1 MLFNSLEFLVFF
13 PVVTALYFLAPYRAR
28 WVILLVASCVFYAAF
43 IPKYLLILAFLILV
57 DYVAGRG
64 IERAM
69 GPNRRAL
76 LILSLAANLGLL
88 GFFKYINFVD
98 ANLNALFTALGLAWM
113 IPHLD
118 IILPIGL
125 SFHTFQSMSYTI
137 EVYRGRVPAERHLGI
152 YALYVMFYPQL
163 VAGPIER
170 PYNLLHQ
177 FREDHAWD
185 WDRVADGLKLMTWG
199 FFKKVVIADRLALYV
214 NQIYNDPTGHT
225 GWPLIVATYFF
236 AFQIYCD
243 FSGYTDI
250 AIGAAQVMGFRL
262 MDNFNRPYFSKSV
275 AEFWRR
281 WHISLSS
288 WFRDYLYLPLGGNRV
303 PLARWQANI
312 LLVFLLSGLWH
323 GANWTFLAWG
333 ALHGTYIVIGAAT
346 AAWRRRFYAT
356 ELMQRIKWSH
366 RWIHA
371 FVTFHLVLVAWVF
384 FRAGSLADARY
395 VLTHAL
401 RGFTMADFRAAAVN
415 DYFFVSVVMIA
426 IMEGVHLIERHK
438 QMRRFLD
445 DKPIAVRWAFYY
457 ALLLLIANFGMFH
470 SPLEFIY
477 FQF

>member
-1 MLFNSLEFLVFF
+1 MLFNSLQFLAFF
-13 PVVTALYFLAPYRAR
+13 PLVTALYFLAPHRAR
-28 WVILLVASCVFYAAF
+28 WALLLVASGVFYAAF
-43 IPKYLLILAFLILV
+43 IPKYLFILAFLILV
-57 DYVAGRG
+57 DYGAGRW
-64 IERAM
+64 IERAE
-69 GPNRRAL
+69 GRRRRAL
-76 LILSLAANLGLL
+76 LVLSLAANLSIL
-88 GFFKYINFVD
+88 GFFKYVNFVD
-98 ANLNALFTALGLAWM
+98 ANLDALFAALGLAWA

-177 FREDHAWD
+177 FREEHAWD
-185 WDRVADGLKLMTWG
+185 WVRVADGLKLMTWG
-199 FFKKVVIADRLALYV
+199 FFKKVVIADRLALFV
-214 NQIYNDPTGHT
+214 NQVYNASSAHT
-225 GWPLIVATYFF
+225 GWSLLVATYFF

-262 MDNFNRPYFSKSV
+262 MDNFNRPYFSKSI

-288 WFRDYLYLPLGGNRV
+288 WFRDYVYIPLGGSRV
-303 PLARWQANI
+303 PLRRWQVNI
-312 LLVFLLSGLWH
+312 LVVFLLSGLWH
-323 GANWTFLAWG
+323 GANWTVLAWG
-333 ALHGTYIVIGAAT
+333 ALHGLYIVTGAIT

-356 ELMQRIKWSH
+356 AVMQRIAWSH

-371 FVTFHLVLVAWVF
+371 FVTFHLVLIAWVF
-384 FRAGSLADARY
+384 FRADSLREAAY
-395 VLTHAL
+395 VLSHLL
-401 RGFTMADFRAAAVN
+401 RGFTMADFRAAVLT
-415 DYFFVSVVMIA
+415 DYFAVSVVMIA

-445 DKPIAVRWAFYY
+445 DRPVIVRWAFYY

>member
-1 MLFNSLEFLVFF
+1 MLFNSLEFLAFF
-13 PVVTALYFLAPYRAR
+13 PVVTALYFLAPHRVR
-28 WVILLVASCVFYAAF
+28 WLLLLAASCVFYAAF
-43 IPKYLLILAFLILV
+43 IPKYLFILAFLILV
-57 DYVAGRG
+57 DYVAGRA
-64 IERAM
+64 IEHAE
-69 GPNRRAL
+69 GPRRRAFL
-76 LILSLAANLGLL
+76 VLSLAANLGLL

-98 ANLNALFTALGLAWM
+98 ANLNGLFSLLGLAWV

-137 EVYRGRVPAERHLGI
+137 EVYRGRVAAERHLGI

-177 FREDHAWD
+177 FREEHTWD

-262 MDNFNRPYFSKSV
+262 MDNFNRPYFSKSI

-288 WFRDYLYLPLGGNRV
+288 WFRDYLYIPLGGSRV
-303 PLARWQANI
+303 PLHRWQVNI
-312 LLVFLLSGLWH
+312 LIVFILSGLWH

-346 AAWRRRFYAT
+346 AAWRRRFYAA
-356 ELMQRIKWSH
+356 ELMQRVKWSH

-371 FVTFHLVLVAWVF
+371 FITFHLVLIAWVF
-384 FRAGSLADARY
+384 FRANSMTDAQF
-395 VLTHAL
+395 VITHAL
-401 RGFTMADFRAAAVN
+401 SGLTRVGFRAAVMT
-415 DYFFVSVVMIA
+415 DYFLVSVVMIA